1 MPQQIEP
8 VLHAPRILSKS
19 ADRGPR
25 PLQPAGLARGPLHV
39 PILERQIGARAEAT
53 LILLQDRLRQGDAV
67 VLLEVGEAQLHR
79 QAPSLQGLT
88 QLRVVALELGID
100 ALQGKDPLGR
110 KDPAEGI
117 HGGRFLVGRRHRP
130 LAAFVADVVHAV
142 PECLHRVLELEQVAA
157 DEHLTVL
164 TALSSGTQPLLNGDR
179 ADRAEER
186 ADERRQDCGH
196 HITAARLARSL
207 PV

>member
-88 QLRVVALELGID
+88 QLRLVALELGID

-117 HGGRFLVGRRHRP
+117 HGGRFT
-130 LAAFVADVVHAV
+130 ATV
-142 PECLHRVLELEQVAA
+142 PIE
-157 DEHLTVL
+157 
-164 TALSSGTQPLLNGDR
+164 PKI
-179 ADRAEER
+179 R